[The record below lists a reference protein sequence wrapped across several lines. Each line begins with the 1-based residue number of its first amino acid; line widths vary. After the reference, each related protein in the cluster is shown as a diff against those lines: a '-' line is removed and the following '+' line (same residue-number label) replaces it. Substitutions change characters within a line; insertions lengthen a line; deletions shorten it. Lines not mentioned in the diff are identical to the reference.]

1 MSRSSDFGPSAY
13 LCHQLLEQMDRASD
27 GNKIVYET
35 EFNKLCYL
43 AYKQLEKE
51 GYADEVDLPMRWY
64 QFGMELWGQP
74 EAFGV
79 VYEGDSR
86 GTQVRPQALSKKAFD
101 IRDGLQGAIYK
112 VARQLAGKYKH
123 TYDTSKIVDDSYDG
137 YAPTEFIQSF
147 HEFRSVFEQ
156 LEEGQPS
163 LTSFATEGAP
173 HDHISTVRPYMEDLV
188 ETYPRNKYD
197 EAYTLFRRWDSVTR
211 QLAKNGDLE
220 AMEALAE
227 SFWEMFSRVELRI
240 HHQIDIPS
248 NDQADWI
255 LDRPQHKEAFKQNL
269 REYRQIA
276 IDGRKDTNHLDR
288 VSENYSAAVRSIAN
302 GTD

>member
-13 LCHQLLEQMDRASD
+13 LCRQLLEQMDRASG

-43 AYKQLEKE
+43 AYKELEEE

-79 VYEGDSR
+79 VYEGDDR
-86 GTQVRPQALSKKAFD
+86 GTRVRPQALSEKVFNV
-101 IRDGLQGAIYK
+101 RDELQGVIYK
-112 VARQLAGKYKH
+112 VARQLAGEYKH
-123 TYDTSKIVDDSYDG
+123 TYDTSQIVNDSYND

-147 HEFRSVFEQ
+147 HEFRSVFEK
-156 LEEGQPS
+156 LEAGQAS
-163 LTSFATEGAP
+163 LTSYANGETPGN
-173 HDHISTVRPYMEDLV
+173 HIPTVRPYMEDLV

-211 QLAKNGDLE
+211 QLAKNGDLD
-220 AMEALAE
+220 AMEALAGD
-227 SFWEMFSRVELRI
+227 FWEMFSRVELRI
-240 HHQIDIPS
+240 HHHIDIPS
-248 NDQADWI
+248 SDQADWI
-255 LDRPQHKEAFKQNL
+255 LDRPRHIDAFEETLK
-269 REYRQIA
+269 EYRQIA
-276 IDGRKDTNHLDR
+276 IDGRDDTNHLDR

-302 GTD
+302 ELD